1 MRRYIMSLYIPTH
14 YDNPLPDLES
24 TEKAIKQVKDM
35 FQNNLSAQL
44 ALLRVTAPIAVMK
57 DTGLNDDLNGVE
69 RAVTFPIKSL
79 ENATAEVV
87 HSLAKWKRLKLAQM
101 HTPAGRGIY
110 TDMNALRPEEE
121 IDNIH
126 SIYVDQWDWEQVIT
140 PEQRTVAFLKQTVR
154 RIYESIKV
162 TENKLY
168 VEFPQIRPQLPEQI
182 HFIHSEELL
191 QMYPTLSPKER
202 ENEIARQYGAVFI
215 IGIGGKLSNGEAH
228 DGRAADY
235 DDWSS
240 PNEEGYFGLNG
251 DILLWNPVLESAF
264 EVSSMGIRVDAEA
277 LMRQLKLRG
286 EEHKAQMMFHRM
298 LLAGELPLT
307 VGGGIGQSRLCM
319 YLLRK
324 AHIGEIQSSI
334 WDEQMRADCARAGMV
349 LM

>member
-1 MRRYIMSLYIPTH
+1 MSLYIPTE
-14 YDNPLPDLES
+14 YVNPLPDFES

-57 DTGLNDDLNGVE
+57 NTGLNDDLNGVE
-69 RAVTFPIKSL
+69 QAVTFPIKSL
-79 ENATAEVV
+79 GNATAEVV

-101 HTPAGRGIY
+101 QTPVGRGIY

-126 SIYVDQWDWEQVIT
+126 SIYVDQWDWEQVIA
-140 PEQRTVAFLKQTVR
+140 PEQRTIAFLKQTVR

-191 QMYPTLSPKER
+191 QLYPTLSPKER
-202 ENEIARQYGAVFI
+202 ENQITRKYGAVFI
-215 IGIGGKLSNGEAH
+215 IGIGGPLSNGESH

-235 DDWSS
+235 DDWSTL
-240 PNEEGYFGLNG
+240 NDEGYYGLNG

-264 EVSSMGIRVDAEA
+264 EISSMGIRVDAEA
-277 LMRQLKLRG
+277 LVRQLKMRG
-286 EEHKAQMMFHRM
+286 EEHKTQMMFHQK
-298 LLAGELPLT
+298 LIAGQLPLT

-334 WDEQMRADCARAGMV
+334 WDDEMRTECERAGMH